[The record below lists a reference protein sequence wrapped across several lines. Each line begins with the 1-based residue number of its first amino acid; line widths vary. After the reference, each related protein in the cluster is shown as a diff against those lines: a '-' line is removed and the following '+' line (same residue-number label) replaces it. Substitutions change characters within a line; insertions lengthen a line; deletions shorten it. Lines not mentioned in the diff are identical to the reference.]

1 MNANRILDDTRIASP
16 CKTDW
21 RAMAGGDTVRFC
33 GECQLNVYNISNM
46 TAEQAATLIERAD
59 GRLCVRLY
67 KRADGT
73 VITRDCPVGLRA
85 AMRRLRRRA
94 GAVLAAALSFAAFS
108 TSRETAAMA
117 QDGQASAE
125 QNEQKEPPIMG
136 KIAIPRG
143 GNVDVA
149 VRGAGGTAIPAAR
162 VALIDLGTG
171 DEIVA
176 EAGDESGFVF
186 RNVPEGV
193 YTLVVV
199 ADGHQPSLP
208 KTVRVKRGSR
218 LHFDV
223 TLAETAYVLMGGVA
237 PAPRDV
243 E

>member
-1 MNANRILDDTRIASP
+1 MNPNRMLDETRIASP
-16 CKTDW
+16 CRADW
-21 RAMAGGDTVRFC
+21 RAMAGDDTVRFC

-46 TAEQAATLIERAD
+46 TADEAATLIERAD

-85 AMRRLRRRA
+85 TMRRLRRRA
-94 GAVLAAALSFAAFS
+94 GAVLAAALSLTAVV
-108 TSRETAAMA
+108 TSRETFAMA
-117 QDGQASAE
+117 QDGRAAS
-125 QNEQKEPPIMG
+125 EQKEQKDPPIMG

-149 VRGAGGTAIPAAR
+149 VRGADGTAIPAAR

-176 EAGDESGFVF
+176 EAGEESGFVF

-193 YTLVVV
+193 YTLVVL
-199 ADGHQPSLP
+199 ADDHEPSLP
-208 KTVRVKRGSR
+208 RTVRVKRGSS
-218 LHFDV
+218 LHLDV
-223 TLAETAYVLMGGVA
+223 TLAATSYVTMGEIA